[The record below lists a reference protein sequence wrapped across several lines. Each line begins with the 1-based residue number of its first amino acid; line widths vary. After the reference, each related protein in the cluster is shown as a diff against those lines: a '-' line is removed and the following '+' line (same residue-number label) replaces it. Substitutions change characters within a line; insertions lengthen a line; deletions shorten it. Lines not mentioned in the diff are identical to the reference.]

1 MCQPSLRVDVI
12 NHWLTSV
19 VLALLMLLAGVLA
32 ATKQPGWYV
41 LGFIAGLAFL
51 SLGSMALFLTGYAGS
66 WGTTGGVLGIVGSLG
81 YIVTTGVEMRKGR
94 SLTSLLYKAQDNRVE

>member
-1 MCQPSLRVDVI
+1 MTEHDVHAM
-12 NHWLTSV
+12 NYHWLTSV

-51 SLGSMALFLTGYAGS
+51 YLGSMALFLTGYAGS

-81 YIVTTGVEMRKGR
+81 YIATTVVEMRKGR
-94 SLTSLLYKAQDNRVE
+94 SLTSLLYKAQANRVE